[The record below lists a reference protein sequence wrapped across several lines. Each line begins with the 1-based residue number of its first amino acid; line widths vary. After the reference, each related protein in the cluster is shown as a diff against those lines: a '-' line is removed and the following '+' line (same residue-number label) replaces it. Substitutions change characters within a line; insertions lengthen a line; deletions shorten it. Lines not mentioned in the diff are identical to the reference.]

1 MICQLI
7 KTVRTILVC
16 EWNDSDDIKMDMVM
30 TRINIFSEDFHEYVW
45 VYSDSIGQSLISNPN
60 L

>member
-30 TRINIFSEDFHEYVW
+30 TRINIFSEDFHEYV
-45 VYSDSIGQSLISNPN
+45 
-60 L
+60 